1 MYDSECAGA
10 VKRNRA
16 SLLDLREAGAAPDA
30 CILLESARRRREAD
44 YCSSFILTTR
54 RIFFSLF
61 FEHSRSPAAPLPSP
75 ARGGRPR
82 LHLALLHP
90 VEEDV
95 ILPRLRHGIL
105 PTLAPV
111 V

>member
-54 RIFFSLF
+54 RIFFSWF
-61 FEHSRSPAAPLPSP
+61 FLCNTHAPP
-75 ARGGRPR
+75 RPLYR
-82 LHLALLHP
+82 
-90 VEEDV
+90 
-95 ILPRLRHGIL
+95 LPRAAGGLGFTSL
-105 PTLAPV
+105 SCTP
-111 V
+111 